1 MRIRLRRPIAVSS
14 MVSHIVWSMVRV
26 CAFDLRCALCPSP
39 RLGGATDVVSD
50 VAYNPLHP
58 QIVTACYDGR
68 VRFYTCA

>member
-1 MRIRLRRPIAVSS
+1 
-14 MVSHIVWSMVRV
+14 MVSHIVWSMVRM
-26 CAFDLRCALCPSP
+26 CACALLSALLSLI